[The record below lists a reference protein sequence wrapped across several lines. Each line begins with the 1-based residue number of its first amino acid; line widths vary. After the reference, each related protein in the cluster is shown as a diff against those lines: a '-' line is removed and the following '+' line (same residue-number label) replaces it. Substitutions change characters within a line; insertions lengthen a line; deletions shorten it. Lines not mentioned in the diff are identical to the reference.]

1 MTRTYFTGEPTEE
14 GKKVHDT
21 VREAGLRAE
30 ALIRPGVLLKDIDK
44 AARDC
49 IAEVGYGLYFTHRL
63 GHFIGIREHEAGEVS
78 ANSPLA
84 AKPGMIFS
92 IEPGIYLPGR
102 FGVRIENLVLVT
114 EDGCE
119 LLNHEDRGWK
129 AGLRHGK

>member
-14 GKKVHDT
+14 EKKVHDT

-49 IAEVGYGLYFTHRL
+49 IAEAGYGLYFTHRL

-78 ANSPLA
+78 PNSPLA

-119 LLNHEDRGWK
+119 L
-129 AGLRHGK
+129 